1 MKLTE
6 AEWKVMGILWE
17 TGAASARDV
26 HDALRPETGWA
37 YTTVKTILDRLAE
50 KGGVSVR
57 SRANTNLYTPLVTR
71 REARRAEIRSTLDR
85 AFDGA
90 FGPLV
95 HFLVSEERLS
105 DEDRAELKRLLDEQ
119 ERKRGEP

>member
-6 AEWKVMGILWE
+6 AEWKVMKVLWR

-26 HDALRPETGWA
+26 HDALGAETEWA
-37 YTTVKTILDRLAE
+37 YTTVKTILDRLE
-50 KGGVSVR
+50 GKGGVSVR
-57 SRANTNLYTPLVTR
+57 SRANANLYAPLVTR
-71 REARRAEIRSTLDR
+71 REARLAEIRSTMDR

-95 HFLVSEERLS
+95 HFLVSEEKLS
-105 DEDRAELKRLLDEQ
+105 EEDRAELKRLLDEH
-119 ERKRGEP
+119 ER